1 MDLTDSIRLLLARSN
16 RFLGG
21 RIRFRTRLQPLL
33 YIFFFILSPDG
44 VAFQCFSYETSNS
57 APTTPSSNT

>member
-33 YIFFFILSPDG
+33 YIFFLHFITGRRRIS
-44 VAFQCFSYETSNS
+44 VFQLRDE
-57 APTTPSSNT
+57 